1 MHTACNNTREVK
13 DPSQERTIP
22 TVPQTPHTSRQAK
35 PVPPAAQRTQAAPK
49 VDRRSLRS
57 QQLLRDALASE
68 LRAGEDLSRIT
79 VAALTDRAGLTRRT
93 FYSHYRDIPDFIE
106 QIEQGILSDIR
117 DLISRISA
125 ASLADLYEN
134 IDCLEPAPGS
144 VELLAYLKD
153 RQALIGAL
161 LGPGGDPAFIKR
173 LIDLAR
179 EAVADRMQNGIF
191 PGVVGA
197 LFDYYLSYVVSAEVG
212 VVQRWF
218 ETGLAES
225 PETLAR
231 IMTVIA
237 FVRPGDLYGK
247 PIDINIPAYGL
258 KLMGLNFHDA
268 SGGAEPPEGPP
279 GAEKNGA
286 RLVDGA
292 HLLLRA
298 GAQTLVALVL
308 VGVEHLG
315 EIAVGE
321 AHVLVGGALLEA
333 ERTQGLCPR
342 HGQSRPRAAKRRS
355 LVLEV
360 IGRHRVRK
368 LVEARV
374 LVLGLLVL
382 VVAHSSRT
390 VHNIVFNIHGR
401 VCAHGKRQ
409 RVARTG
415 VDAHLGVML
424 VHQNDVSI
432 KDRRLIPGDLNAFD
446 ASAKRL
452 ARLEKHV
459 VSDGALRRRSVDA
472 LAHGSRLV
480 GAGLNGQGTQRRL
493 GRLGGRAP
501 RAERWPKERD
511 RQPS

>member
-13 DPSQERTIP
+13 DPSQERTTP

-35 PVPPAAQRTQAAPK
+35 PAPPAAQRAQTAPK

-134 IDCLEPAPGS
+134 IDRLEPAPGS

-279 GAEKNGA
+279 GAEKNGSA
-286 RLVDGA
+286 
-292 HLLLRA
+292 
-298 GAQTLVALVL
+298 
-308 VGVEHLG
+308 
-315 EIAVGE
+315 
-321 AHVLVGGALLEA
+321 
-333 ERTQGLCPR
+333 P
-342 HGQSRPRAAKRRS
+342 AAP
-355 LVLEV
+355 
-360 IGRHRVRK
+360 
-368 LVEARV
+368 AATPP
-374 LVLGLLVL
+374 
-382 VVAHSSRT
+382 VVAQPAAPAAPAPPAATPPAVPVPDHPTHATESQ
-390 VHNIVFNIHGR
+390 G
-401 VCAHGKRQ
+401 
-409 RVARTG
+409 
-415 VDAHLGVML
+415 
-424 VHQNDVSI
+424 SI
-432 KDRRLIPGDLNAFD
+432 
-446 ASAKRL
+446 
-452 ARLEKHV
+452 
-459 VSDGALRRRSVDA
+459 
-472 LAHGSRLV
+472 
-480 GAGLNGQGTQRRL
+480 NG
-493 GRLGGRAP
+493 
-501 RAERWPKERD
+501 
-511 RQPS
+511 